1 MSDASPELV
10 SDDRRK
16 QTVWEVLD
24 ALGNE
29 CRRGHRDLRKTTNE
43 LEAQADALEKDLKQ
57 LATDVRELAAA
68 PVEATKIRFSTG
80 VMVAV
85 VAATVSVVGAAYG
98 IGNRVM
104 GRIDTFESRMDR
116 QSEDDKRDRASL
128 AKLLDERN
136 ARSEKSIDS
145 LARQVELL
153 KYEQQRL
160 REDVTGKGGRR
171 P

>member
-1 MSDASPELV
+1 MSDASPELGM
-10 SDDRRK
+10 DERRK
-16 QTVWEVLD
+16 QTVWELLD

-57 LATDVRELAAA
+57 VALDVKELSIA
-68 PVEATKIRFSTG
+68 PIEATKIRFSTG

-85 VAATVSVVGAAYG
+85 IAATISVVGAAYG

-104 GRIDTFESRMDR
+104 GRIDAFESRMDH
-116 QSEDDKRDRASL
+116 QSDEDKRDRANL

-136 ARSEKSIDS
+136 ARAEKSIDS
-145 LARQVELL
+145 LVRQMELL

-160 REDVTGKGGRR
+160 REDVTKRGTPR
-171 P
+171 